1 MYPSTEIGLRTM
13 FTVSLFIGLIPF
25 CVVHSSVFC
34 VVYLS
39 INHSFQK
46 CKQSRR
52 LCVEKEGRCNHSG
65 PL

>member
-1 MYPSTEIGLRTM
+1 MFPSTEHGLRTM
-13 FTVSLFIGLIPF
+13 FTVSLFIGLIP
-25 CVVHSSVFC
+25 FC

>member
-1 MYPSTEIGLRTM
+1 M

-25 CVVHSSVFC
+25 CVV
-34 VVYLS
+34 YLS
-39 INHSFQK
+39 INHSFKK